1 MFVKVKMVL
10 ILKGIFVS
18 QPYLLSLFFRARV
31 RFELQFLPLK
41 ASRVLLI
48 ECKSDKEFE
57 KCL

>member
-10 ILKGIFVS
+10 ILKDIFVS
-18 QPYLLSLFFRARV
+18 QPYLLSLFRARV